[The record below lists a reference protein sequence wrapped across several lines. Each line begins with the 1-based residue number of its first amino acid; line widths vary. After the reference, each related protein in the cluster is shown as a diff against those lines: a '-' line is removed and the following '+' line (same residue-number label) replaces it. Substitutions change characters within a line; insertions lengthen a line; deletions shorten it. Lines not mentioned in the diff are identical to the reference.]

1 MTNLPF
7 SLPASW
13 PKKLRD
19 RLIETLSE
27 NTQLSI
33 KRAVALIDSLDP
45 EVRGPKFTLGISSTF
60 TISPQ
65 KNMFELAAAILPA
78 KQEIVFGSFNALE
91 YDLIDK
97 SSTFH
102 KRTMSAVLVL
112 WRLQDLAPNLVYSSS
127 SMSTDKRQNVM
138 DDIIQRIHT
147 LVSGFT
153 QQSNSPLF
161 LATMPATIPYGRALI
176 DLHMEAGVEM
186 ARQTINLELLKIAS
200 NNNSQVHI
208 FDFANWAGSQGE
220 KAFDIRMDLFA
231 SQPLASSSLTS
242 FSGVLN
248 HHLTPLIRPSKKVL
262 ALDLD
267 NTLWGGVLGEDGI
280 ANLNIGHEF
289 PGNVYRQI
297 QLLALSL
304 KNQGVLLVM
313 LSKNNLNDVE
323 EAFEAL
329 SDMPLSLDD
338 FTVIKA
344 DWQEKFENIKDVAQE
359 LNLGLNS
366 FVFMDDQPFEREQM
380 SYHLPEITVL
390 AVSKDPITM
399 RDALMNSSCFASYR
413 LSKED
418 LERTSDYKIQSERR
432 NLEKQSTSKTDFLL
446 ALNLEA
452 TICSVNAGSLGRVV
466 QMCNKTNQFNVT
478 TIRHSEADIQ
488 HIREQPRSILLTL
501 SLRDRFSDQGIVGL
515 IIALPDENNANNLI
529 LDSFLMSCRALGR
542 GAEKVLWS
550 AFMES
555 ATQNKFTSITARYI
569 PTKKNSQC
577 SALFDELGLN
587 LELDNGSRT
596 YTSALPVHF
605 LAPEWINA
613 IKG

>member
-1 MTNLPF
+1 M
-7 SLPASW
+7 
-13 PKKLRD
+13 
-19 RLIETLSE
+19 
-27 NTQLSI
+27 
-33 KRAVALIDSLDP
+33 ALIDSLDP
-45 EVRGPKFTLGISSTF
+45 EVQGPTFTLGITSTF

-65 KNMFELAAAILPA
+65 KKMFELAVGILPA
-78 KQEIVFGSFNALE
+78 KQEIVLGSFDALE
-91 YDLIDK
+91 YDLLDQA
-97 SSTFH
+97 SAFH

-127 SMSTDKRQNVM
+127 SMSTDKRQNVI
-138 DDIIQRIHT
+138 DDTIQRIHA

-176 DLHMEAGVEM
+176 DLYMESGVEM

-220 KAFDIRMDLFA
+220 KAFDIRMELFA
-231 SQPLASSSLTS
+231 SQPLDSSSLTS
-242 FSGVLN
+242 FAGILN
-248 HHLTPLIRPSKKVL
+248 HHLTPLVRPAKKVL

-280 ANLNIGHEF
+280 TNLNIGHEF

-297 QLLALSL
+297 QLLTLSL

-344 DWQEKFENIKDVAQE
+344 NWQEKFENIRDVAQE
-359 LNLGLNS
+359 LNLGLDS

-390 AVSKDPITM
+390 SVSNDPITM
-399 RDALMNSSCFASYR
+399 RDALMNSSYFASYR

-418 LERTSDYKIQSERR
+418 IKRTSDYKIQSKRQ
-432 NLEKQSTSKTDFLL
+432 NLEKQSASKTDFLL

-488 HIREQPRSILLTL
+488 HTREQSRSILLTL
-501 SLRDRFSDQGIVGL
+501 SLRDRFSNQGIVGL
-515 IIALPDENNANNLI
+515 IIALPDKNNANNLI

-550 AFMES
+550 AFIES

-569 PTKKNSQC
+569 PTKKNGQC
-577 SALFDELGLN
+577 GTLFDELGLN
-587 LELDNGSRT
+587 LESDNGSRT
-596 YTSALPVHF
+596 YTLALPVQF
-605 LAPEWINA
+605 LTPEWINV